1 MRRLLD
7 AFPVD
12 AALAFVGCGLCRDG
26 AGDGR
31 NQSSGCTQGEAMPRL
46 GQPDRIWR
54 RMRGVLHDR
63 HLSAS
68 LGTFLVSTTS
78 FTERTQR
85 ERKSL
90 KYSRVGACQR
100 G

>member
-12 AALAFVGCGLCRDG
+12 AELAFVGCGLCRDG
-26 AGDGR
+26 AGDAGINR
-31 NQSSGCTQGEAMPRL
+31 LDAPQGEAMPRL

-63 HLSAS
+63 H
-68 LGTFLVSTTS
+68 FQVSTT
-78 FTERTQR
+78 FVHR
-85 ERKSL
+85 ENANPRIHIL
-90 KYSRVGACQR
+90 A
-100 G
+100 

>member
-12 AALAFVGCGLCRDG
+12 AELAFVGCGLCRDG
-26 AGDGR
+26 AGDAGINR
-31 NQSSGCTQGEAMPRL
+31 LDAPQGEAMPRL

-78 FTERTQR
+78 FTERTQIPQIF
-85 ERKSL
+85 
-90 KYSRVGACQR
+90 SRWSVSAR
-100 G
+100 LT